1 MLSEN
6 QIKET
11 ISGFLKLP
19 IDKLKDDAV
28 LTELVHESFVLVEMV
43 MFLQDEFQVRIIQQ
57 DLRNVRTMGE
67 LVKVFQ
73 AKSA

>member
-1 MLSEN
+1 
-6 QIKET
+6 
-11 ISGFLKLP
+11 
-19 IDKLKDDAV
+19 
-28 LTELVHESFVLVEMV
+28 

>member
-1 MLSEN
+1 MLTESK
-6 QIKET
+6 IKET

-19 IDKLKDDAV
+19 ADKLQDEAV
-28 LTELVHESFVLVEMV
+28 LTDLVHESFVLVEMV
-43 MFLQDEFQVRIIQQ
+43 MFLQDEFHVRIIQQ

-67 LVKVFQ
+67 LIKVFQ